1 MEATKKSK
9 KKIQEKISDNISY
22 KEATYSQTA
31 AKHKIKNVPTETHLK
46 NMKVTADKVFQPLRE
61 WCEHPIRINSFYRS
75 PELCDAIGSNGR
87 TSQHTK
93 GQAIDMTTKG
103 EKSNRELFEWLKEN
117 SDFDQMI
124 WEFGGDPAQEDSSPQ
139 WIHISYVSKKA
150 NRNRILRA
158 FRKGTQ
164 TTYYVMS

>member
-61 WCEHPIRINSFYRS
+61 WCEHPIRI
-75 PELCDAIGSNGR
+75 
-87 TSQHTK
+87 
-93 GQAIDMTTKG
+93 
-103 EKSNRELFEWLKEN
+103 
-117 SDFDQMI
+117 
-124 WEFGGDPAQEDSSPQ
+124 DS
-139 WIHISYVSKKA
+139 
-150 NRNRILRA
+150 
-158 FRKGTQ
+158 
-164 TTYYVMS
+164 YY

>member
-1 MEATKKSK
+1 M
-9 KKIQEKISDNISY
+9 
-22 KEATYSQTA
+22 
-31 AKHKIKNVPTETHLK
+31 
-46 NMKVTADKVFQPLRE
+46 
-61 WCEHPIRINSFYRS
+61 
-75 PELCDAIGSNGR
+75 
-87 TSQHTK
+87 
-93 GQAIDMTTKG
+93 
-103 EKSNRELFEWLKEN
+103 FEWLKEN